1 MSIVSKLQSSID
13 ALERFYGKLPMP
25 PRDAFALFVWEVMS
39 VHSTPRKRDA
49 AMTALKRARALT
61 PDAMWRLPQK
71 KLDEI
76 VLLAGPYLE
85 QRVRALRTGVDMF
98 RRTPNLPAIVRGPAT
113 AARRALKGVPQMGEG
128 GAYRMMLFAADHA
141 VLPVDSKVN
150 RVARRLGYGEA
161 HADFAKSA
169 RAIRAAVSTQLPATA
184 DAYRRTYLYLS
195 HHGAATCTETS
206 PRCPI
211 CPLLRSCPS
220 GNYTNHREETLC
232 GQ

>member
-1 MSIVSKLQSSID
+1 VSGVSKLQSSLD
-13 ALERFYGKLPMP
+13 ALQRFYGMLPVP

-49 AMTALKRARALT
+49 AMKALKRARALT

-76 VLLAGPYLE
+76 VLSAGPYVE
-85 QRVRALRTGVDMF
+85 QRLRALRTGVDMF

-113 AARRALKGVPQMGEG
+113 TARRALKGMPQMGEG
-128 GAYRMMLFAADHA
+128 GAYRMLLFAADHA
-141 VLPVDSKVN
+141 VLPVDSRVN

-169 RAIRAAVSTQLPATA
+169 RTIRAAVTTELPATA
-184 DAYRRTYLYLS
+184 DAYRRAYLYLS
-195 HHGAATCTETS
+195 HHGATTCTETN
-206 PRCPI
+206 PRCAI
-211 CPLLRSCPS
+211 CPLARDCPATTTK
-220 GNYTNHREETLC
+220 NVK
-232 GQ
+232 